1 MVQKVETL
9 MELDETVDEWA
20 RKLERA
26 EDQRLR
32 ARQKL
37 LEHIAAVLVVPT
49 STDSGAVAGATT
61 TTTTTP
67 TAGPVMGGSA
77 ENVKLPAPAVMP
89 TPPESPETPISRK
102 PERPM
107 SQQTGAESIRIFAAS
122 DVQALLMD
130 IDREIEASVE
140 AGGHWM

>member
-9 MELDETVDEWA
+9 IELDETIDEWA
-20 RKLERA
+20 KKLERA

-37 LEHIAAVLVVPT
+37 LEHISTVLTIPPTNEKAGNGVPM
-49 STDSGAVAGATT
+49 V
-61 TTTTTP
+61 
-67 TAGPVMGGSA
+67 
-77 ENVKLPAPAVMP
+77 VMP
-89 TPPESPETPISRK
+89 TPPESPETPLSRR
-102 PERPM
+102 PETPM
-107 SQQTGAESIRIFAAS
+107 SQRPGAESIRIFAAS